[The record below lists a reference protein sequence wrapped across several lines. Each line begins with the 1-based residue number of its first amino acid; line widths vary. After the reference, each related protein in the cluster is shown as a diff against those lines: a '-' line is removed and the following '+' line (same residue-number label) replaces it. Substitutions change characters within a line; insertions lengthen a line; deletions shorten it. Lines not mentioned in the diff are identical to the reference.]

1 MPAYLVIKA
10 KVTDPARFAPYA
22 AQAAALLERFGGQY
36 LVRGGSQQRLEGE
49 DDGMRVVVSRF
60 PDRAAALAFWRRPSR
75 GSSEDRAAIRRR
87 SPSSRASRSRVA
99 RDESSAP
106 RSWRPMYRRWEPGS

>member
-60 PDRAAALAFWRRPSR
+60 PDRAAALAFWNSP
-75 GSSEDRAAIRRR
+75 EYTECKAIRAATGVFEV
-87 SPSSRASRSRVA
+87 SLVEGEA
-99 RDESSAP
+99 
-106 RSWRPMYRRWEPGS
+106 

>member
-36 LVRGGSQQRLEGE
+36 LGGSQQRLEGE

-60 PDRAAALAFWRRPSR
+60 ADRAAALAFWNSP
-75 GSSEDRAAIRRR
+75 EYTACKAIR
-87 SPSSRASRSRVA
+87 AGTEVFEVTLVE
-99 RDESSAP
+99 DEA
-106 RSWRPMYRRWEPGS
+106 